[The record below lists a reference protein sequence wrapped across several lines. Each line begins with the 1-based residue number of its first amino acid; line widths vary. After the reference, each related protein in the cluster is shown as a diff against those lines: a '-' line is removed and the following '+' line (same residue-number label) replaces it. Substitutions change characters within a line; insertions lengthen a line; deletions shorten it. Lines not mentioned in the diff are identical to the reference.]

1 MADAELEAI
10 REARLQQLKQNQGG
24 GDEKEGAADEGKRM
38 DLARILSPEA
48 RERLSRIAL
57 VKPEHADRV
66 QDMLLK
72 MAKSGQIRSQ
82 VTEQQL
88 VGLLDQVSTVV
99 SGASTTKVT
108 VSVLVI
114 LFYPL
119 TIDSLI
125 ESRITTQTMTLIC
138 SLLF

>member
-10 REARLQQLKQNQGG
+10 RQARLQQLKQNQGG
-24 GDEKEGAADEGKRM
+24 GDEKEGGVDEGKRM
-38 DLARILSPEA
+38 DLARILSAEA

-88 VGLLDQVSTVV
+88 VGLLDQVSTVI

-114 LFYPL
+114 LFN
-119 TIDSLI
+119 
-125 ESRITTQTMTLIC
+125 
-138 SLLF
+138 